1 LAVGKFDP
9 RRQIGQPGQAG
20 DSPAGTT
27 RDAAAASDALQAE
40 FLDRLMPFYPK
51 ALAYAQ
57 TLTGSLMD
65 GEDLVSDAVTNAY
78 SRFHQ
83 LRDRSKFRE
92 WFFAI
97 LLNRF
102 RSLRSRSRLHPFML
116 VAGLPD
122 ASGSRNLWEST
133 ARASGDPAELGYQ
146 LTLVKELLGRL
157 HPQERDTLLLLG
169 AAEFTVD
176 EVAAIQRCSARAV
189 IQRAYRAR
197 RKLQQML
204 PAGELPFLSPASEEV
219 R

>member
-1 LAVGKFDP
+1 VGKFDP
-9 RRQIGQPGQAG
+9 RRRDGQSGQDGDGAAG
-20 DSPAGTT
+20 SP
-27 RDAAAASDALQAE
+27 RDAAAASGASQAE

-65 GEDLVSDAVTNAY
+65 GEDLVSDAVLNAY
-78 SRFHQ
+78 NRFHQ

-102 RSLRSRSRLHPFML
+102 RSLHSRQRLNPFTL
-116 VAGLPD
+116 VAGLTGA
-122 ASGSRNLWEST
+122 ASRSIWEST

-169 AAEFTVD
+169 AAEFSIE
-176 EVAAIQRCSARAV
+176 EVARIQHCSPRAV

-204 PAGELPFLSPASEEV
+204 PAGELPFLSPAISEET